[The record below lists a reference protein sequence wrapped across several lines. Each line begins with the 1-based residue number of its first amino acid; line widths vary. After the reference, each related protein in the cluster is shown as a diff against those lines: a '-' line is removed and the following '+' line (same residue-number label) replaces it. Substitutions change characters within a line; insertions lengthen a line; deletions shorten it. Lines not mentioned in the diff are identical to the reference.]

1 MSIRAVS
8 FDAAGT
14 LIDVKWN
21 PVAIAVEAALRTG
34 VPITD
39 QQVAGETYG
48 RMLQSRWGHF
58 QELNLQRSREVCD
71 EFWVQLGRDW
81 LAAIGHGD
89 HSIEKLAAYADDIIF
104 GAGST
109 VFKLFEDTQAV
120 LQGLQERGIPMII
133 LSNWD
138 VSLHRT
144 CDMLSITQ
152 YFQTII
158 ASLEEG
164 VEKPEKQL
172 FDIAASRLEIPAGEI
187 LHIGDDPIADM
198 HGGREAGFKAT
209 LIDRNAPS
217 NPPTQIQS
225 LVEVLDLI

>member
-21 PVAIAVEAALRTG
+21 PVAVALEAAEKTG
-34 VPITD
+34 LTIDD

-58 QELNLQRSREVCD
+58 QQLNLQRSREVCD
-71 EFWVQLGRDW
+71 EFWVELGRDW
-81 LAAIGHGD
+81 LAAIGNGD
-89 HSIEKLAAYADDIIF
+89 HSIKRLAECADEIIF
-104 GAGST
+104 GDGST
-109 VFKLFEDTQAV
+109 VFKLFDDSLAV
-120 LQGLQERGIPMII
+120 LDGLQERGIPTII

-144 CDMLSITQ
+144 CEMLGITH

-164 VEKPEKQL
+164 VEKPEKPL
-172 FDIAASRLEIPAGEI
+172 FDTAASRLGIPAGEI
-187 LHIGDDPIADM
+187 LHIGDDPLADI

-225 LVEVLDLI
+225 LIEVLNLI

>member
-21 PVAIAVEAALRTG
+21 PVAIAVEAAVKTG
-34 VPITD
+34 LNLSDP
-39 QQVAGETYG
+39 QVAGETYG
-48 RMLQSRWGHF
+48 RMLQSRWSHF
-58 QELNLQRSREVCD
+58 RQLNLQRSREVCD
-71 EFWVQLGRDW
+71 EFWVELGRDW
-81 LAAIGHGD
+81 LKALGHED
-89 HSIEKLAAYADDIIF
+89 HSIEDLAACADSIIF
-104 GAGST
+104 SEGSS
-109 VFKLFEDTQAV
+109 VFRLFDDS
-120 LQGLQERGIPMII
+120 LLILDSLKDRGIPMII

-144 CDMLSITQ
+144 CEMLGITQ
-152 YFQTII
+152 YFQKII

-172 FDIAASRLEIPAGEI
+172 FDIAASQLRLPTSEI
-187 LHIGDDPIADM
+187 LHIGDDPLADV
-198 HGGREAGFKAT
+198 HGARNAGFSAT
-209 LIDRNAPS
+209 LIDRNSPS